1 MAVSMCSPSIS
12 NRNKPKSKSR
22 FPASRSNAE
31 RSRWHSHLSR
41 ATLAFCL
48 ALQFAAPAS
57 ADDPW
62 NPFAERDRR
71 TGSARQPR
79 PPQPDTSAP
88 GEYLAP
94 MTPNARAAAPGI
106 LPGGTPYGASPAS
119 PYDSRPGTYQPP
131 DPTGRWGGAPGA
143 GAATTPVIERG
154 ELSPVMRDTGQP
166 PPRTAPQPSPI
177 TPPPNTGDTA
187 PSAPALSGA
196 WAGLDASTAEQLLA
210 PLRLPPASPAM
221 SDLLARFLIAP
232 LADPRL
238 ELVRT
243 ATLWRSGVALSQPPS
258 ANLADAATGSDGSAV
273 LATLLLT
280 KIDLAA
286 GRDQDA
292 CARIKTAVS
301 DNPDAMPAN
310 LRGEVVVIAGYCAI
324 AAGKPEAGALAAQL
338 ARDSGDNRPFT
349 LALLEA
355 ITAGGQPGV
364 PLTHRT
370 SLIDGLLAFRLKD
383 LDPAILKQVISNA
396 DPGLLGFLAG
406 NSRLPGH
413 LALLAAERAATRNV
427 ISPARLAEIYRT
439 KGQSTGPATSD
450 RDASPAAERAALFVA
465 AERNPAQF
473 QKTRDIRA
481 LLDSALRDRLYHP
494 VAVALTPIVAAIPPA
509 QEISWFSETAIE
521 ALAAGG
527 DYQTARK
534 WVEFARPFTQGAG
547 NLDHWHL
554 LLDIGDAGLPPG
566 ERGRGFQALE
576 VVMAR
581 GRFDAVAL
589 HRLVTVLDALD
600 YNVPIPIWN
609 LASRTE
615 QPQTGHLP
623 ETGILSALK
632 KTSENGQPLATTLF
646 ALRTLA
652 SEGTSATHLLG
663 LGEAIR
669 ALKRA
674 GLESDARRL
683 AFEAL
688 FADWPRTVGR

>member
-1 MAVSMCSPSIS
+1 
-12 NRNKPKSKSR
+12 
-22 FPASRSNAE
+22 
-31 RSRWHSHLSR
+31 
-41 ATLAFCL
+41 
-48 ALQFAAPAS
+48 
-57 ADDPW
+57 
-62 NPFAERDRR
+62 
-71 TGSARQPR
+71 
-79 PPQPDTSAP
+79 
-88 GEYLAP
+88 
-94 MTPNARAAAPGI
+94 MTPEAGTARPAMP
-106 LPGGTPYGASPAS
+106 PGGTPYGAAPPS

-131 DPTGRWGGAPGA
+131 NPAGPWGAAPGA
-143 GAATTPVIERG
+143 GTAATPVIERG
-154 ELSPVMRDTGQP
+154 ELAPVMRDPGQP
-166 PPRTAPQPSPI
+166 APVTPAPLAPSPLAPAPM
-177 TPPPNTGDTA
+177 TSASGTA
-187 PSAPALSGA
+187 NNAPPALSGA
-196 WAGLDASTAEQLLA
+196 WAGLDASSAEQLLT

-221 SDLLARFLIAP
+221 SDLLAQFLTTP

-238 ELVRT
+238 ELVRA
-243 ATLWRSGVALSQPPS
+243 ATLWRSGVALTQPLS
-258 ANLADAATGSDGSAV
+258 ANLADAATGSGASAV

-286 GRDQDA
+286 NRDQDA

-310 LRGEVVVIAGYCAI
+310 LRGEAVVIAGYCAI

-338 ARDSGDNRPFT
+338 ARDTGNNQPFT

-355 ITAGGQPGV
+355 ITAGSQPGV

-370 SLIDGLLAFRLKD
+370 SLIDGLLALRLKD
-383 LDPAILKQVISNA
+383 VDPAILEQLIANA

-406 NSRLPGH
+406 NNRLPGH
-413 LALLAAERAATRNV
+413 LALLAAERAATLNV
-427 ISPARLAEIYRT
+427 IPPARLAEIYR
-439 KGQSTGPATSD
+439 SNADATGTTTSGTATSPAT
-450 RDASPAAERAALFVA
+450 ERAALFAA

-481 LLDSALRDRLYHP
+481 LLDSALRDRLYHS
-494 VAVALTPIVAAIPPA
+494 VAVALTPIVGAIPPA

-527 DYQTARK
+527 NYQAARN
-534 WVEFARPFTQGAG
+534 WVEFARPFAQGAG

-554 LLDIGDAGLPPG
+554 LLDIADAGLPPG

-576 VVMAR
+576 DVISR

-632 KTSENGQPLATTLF
+632 KTSENGQTLATTLF

-652 SEGTSATHLLG
+652 PEGTSATHLLG
-663 LGEAIR
+663 LGETIR

-674 GLESDARRL
+674 GLERDARRL

-688 FADWPRTVGR
+688 FADWPRTVGG